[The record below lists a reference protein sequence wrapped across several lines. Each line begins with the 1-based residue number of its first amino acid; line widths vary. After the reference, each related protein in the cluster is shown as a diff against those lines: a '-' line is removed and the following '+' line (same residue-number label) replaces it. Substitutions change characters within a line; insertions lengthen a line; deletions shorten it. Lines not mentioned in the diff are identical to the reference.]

1 MTSSTSINGMKL
13 ISGSS
18 RGWLPRRFTVA
29 FASVTLAVRQLDQLD
44 PLLLQLDDEVVDLG
58 AEMAIED
65 HARDGDDESQRGVVE
80 CYRNPVREQNRIRP
94 GGGLR
99 SEDLDH
105 ADDGTEKA
113 EQGRHRRNGA
123 ERGQQTREVV
133 ADDAPALFD
142 RLLHARPWALDV
154 GQSRRQHAAQRP
166 LTRGPRQQFL

>member
-18 RGWLPRRFTVA
+18 RGWLPRRFMVA
-29 FASVTLAVRQLDQLD
+29 FASATLAVRQLDQLD
-44 PLLLQLDDEVVDLG
+44 RLLLHFEDEVVDLG

-80 CYRNPVREQNRIRP
+80 RYRNPVREQNRIRT

-99 SEDLDH
+99 PEDLDH
-105 ADDGTEKA
+105 ADDRTEKP

-123 ERGQQTREVV
+123 ERGQKTREIV
-133 ADDAPALFD
+133 ADDAADLFD
-142 RLLHARPWALDV
+142 RPLHDRPRALDI
-154 GQSRRQHAAQRP
+154 GQSRRQHAA
-166 LTRGPRQQFL
+166 

>member
-29 FASVTLAVRQLDQLD
+29 FASATLAVRQLDQLD
-44 PLLLQLDDEVVDLG
+44 RLLLHLDDKVIDLG

-80 CYRNPVREQNRIRP
+80 RYRDPVREQNWIRA

-99 SEDLDH
+99 PEDLDH
-105 ADDGTEKA
+105 ADDGTEQA
-113 EQGRHRRNGA
+113 EQR
-123 ERGQQTREVV
+123 
-133 ADDAPALFD
+133 
-142 RLLHARPWALDV
+142 
-154 GQSRRQHAAQRP
+154 
-166 LTRGPRQQFL
+166 